1 MRWRDMH
8 DDVSRALSS
17 MRPNSE
23 PYTTSDSTNSQ
34 RAQVDPEDFGANTEK
49 AAKKLKSLDEE
60 YEAKN
65 LKRQEM
71 YASQDPD
78 VYKQYWG
85 TLRDVYNPKKPLPSI
100 RRNEGG
106 MVGASSFKESA
117 EDSTTPDDTG
127 KCLLICVVVVTFA
140 AVFS

>member
-1 MRWRDMH
+1 MH

-34 RAQVDPEDFGANTEK
+34 RVQVDPEDFGANTEK

-65 LKRQEM
+65 LKRHEM
-71 YASQDPD
+71 YDSQDPD
-78 VYKQYWG
+78 AYKQYWG
-85 TLRDVYNPKKPLPSI
+85 TLRNVYNPKKHLPSIPI
-100 RRNEGG
+100 RRNENGMGG
-106 MVGASSFKESA
+106 TSSSFKESI
-117 EDSTTPDDTG
+117 EDSTTPDDSG
-127 KCLLICVVVVTFA
+127 KKYLFNVCCCDSCRSI
-140 AVFS
+140 FS